1 MKIQISD
8 KVLLKCV
15 VVIFT
20 ILLLYLFSVLVSQNK
35 KMYSYFELNK
45 GLIRKYAKEKD
56 SLIEV
61 KNKEITIL
69 LELNNQKQIK
79 IEKALD
85 VIDSLQKEKNK
96 IKIVYKDR
104 KGKIKELNSDELEK
118 YWKDEIK

>member
-8 KVLLKCV
+8 RVLLKWL

-20 ILLLYLFSVLVSQNK
+20 ILLVYLFSVLVGQNN
-35 KMYSYFELNK
+35 KMHDYFELNK

-61 KNKEITIL
+61 KNKEIAIL
-69 LELNNQKQIK
+69 IELNNQRQIK

-118 YWKDEIK
+118 YWKDELK

>member
-8 KVLLKCV
+8 KVLLKWV
-15 VVIFT
+15 VVIFI
-20 ILLLYLFSVLVSQNK
+20 ILVVYLVGVLVSQKNK
-35 KMYSYFELNK
+35 MDTYFELNK
-45 GLIRKYAKEKD
+45 GLIEKYAKEKD

-69 LELNNQKQIK
+69 LELNKKRQIK

-85 VIDSLQKEKNK
+85 VIDSLQSVKNK

-104 KGKIKELNSDELEK
+104 KGEIKELNSGELEK